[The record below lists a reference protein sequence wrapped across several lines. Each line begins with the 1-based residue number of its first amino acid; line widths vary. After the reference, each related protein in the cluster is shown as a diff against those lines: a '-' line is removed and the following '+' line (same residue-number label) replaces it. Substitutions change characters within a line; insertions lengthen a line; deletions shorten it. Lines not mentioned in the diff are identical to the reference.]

1 MGPIIVM
8 IVLVCGYWYT
18 NNHYQSR
25 VKHAR
30 SNGWNSYFQVALHGC
45 KFFLYGI
52 IASLVVWLLACVADF
67 LLNIPLFM
75 KSDLYTPVAIHGW
88 MADKSFIEQPLLLW
102 LAASFAIVVAFTEG
116 TQAKQALQDGDSRLK
131 AYREV
136 AKSDAMENL
145 LIQAIDE
152 GRLIFATLKSRKV
165 YIGYVASPRFE
176 HSEMAHLSVIPYVS
190 GYRDKDTLR
199 FIECHRYVDHYLQ
212 HDITGESEPMNLQ
225 HFRNIIPMDQIESVS
240 IFDTVTYEAFKDRE
254 SCPADAAN
262 DDTKPPEV
270 VTDVAEAKNPA

>member
-8 IVLVCGYWYT
+8 IILVCGYWYT

-52 IASLVVWLLACVADF
+52 VISAVIWALFLVLDF
-67 LLNIPLFM
+67 LFNMPLLYIHN
-75 KSDLYTPVAIHGW
+75 LYTPTDLHGW
-88 MADKSFIEQPLLLW
+88 MSDKTFMTEPFLLW
-102 LAASFAIVVAFTEG
+102 LAASFAIVIAFAEG
-116 TQAKQALQDGDSRLK
+116 SQARSALQDGDSRLK

-136 AKSDAMENL
+136 AKADAMENL

-152 GRLIFATLKSRKV
+152 DRLIFATLKSRKG
-165 YIGYVASPRFE
+165 YIGYVAAPRFE
-176 HSEMAHLSVIPYVS
+176 HSEMAHLSIVPYIS

-212 HDITGESEPMNLQ
+212 HKITGESEPLNLQ
-225 HFRNIIPMDQIESVS
+225 HFRNIIPMEQVESVS
-240 IFDTVTYEAFKDRE
+240 IFDTATYQSFNERE
-254 SCPADAAN
+254 GCSGNAAAN
-262 DDTKPPEV
+262 DDVKPSGMGL
-270 VTDVAEAKNPA
+270 A

>member
-52 IASLVVWLLACVADF
+52 LASAVIWMLACSLDV
-67 LLNIPLFM
+67 LLNVPLLFN
-75 KSDLYTPVAIHGW
+75 DRLYAPTNIHGW
-88 MADKSFIEQPLLLW
+88 MADKAFMAEPFLLW
-102 LAASFAIVVAFTEG
+102 LAAIFAIVVAFTAG
-116 TQAKQALQDGDSRLK
+116 NQAKLALQDGDNRLK

-136 AKSDAMENL
+136 AKTDAMENL

-152 GRLIFATLKSRKV
+152 DRLIFVTLKSRKV
-165 YIGYVASPRFE
+165 YIGYVAAPRFE
-176 HSEMAHLSVIPYVS
+176 HSEMAHLSIVPYIS

-212 HDITGESEPMNLQ
+212 HEITGESEPLNLQ
-225 HFRNIIPMDQIESVS
+225 HFRNIIPMEQIESVS
-240 IFDTVTYEAFKDRE
+240 IFDTATYHSFNERE
-254 SCPADAAN
+254 GCSGDVAAN
-262 DDTKPPEV
+262 DDVKPSV
-270 VTDVAEAKNPA
+270 MGRA

>member
-8 IVLVCGYWYT
+8 IILVCGYWYT

-52 IASLVVWLLACVADF
+52 LASLVVWIFSCLLDF
-67 LLNIPLFM
+67 LLNLPLLI
-75 KSDLYTPVAIHGW
+75 KEWYEPVTIHGW
-88 MADKSFIEQPLLLW
+88 MADKTFIEQPFLLW
-102 LAASFAIVVAFTEG
+102 FAAAFAILISFTEG
-116 TQAKQALQDGDSRLK
+116 NQAKLSLQDGDSRLT

-136 AKSDAMENL
+136 AKTDAMENL

-152 GRLIFATLKSRKV
+152 DRLIFATLKSRKV
-165 YIGYVASPRFE
+165 YIGYVAAPRFE
-176 HSEMAHLSVIPYVS
+176 HSEMAHLSIIPYVS

-212 HDITGESEPMNLQ
+212 HEIEGDSEPLNLQ
-225 HFRNIIPMDQIESVS
+225 HFRTIIPMDQIESVS
-240 IFDTVTYEAFKDRE
+240 IFDTATYEAFRDRE
-254 SCPADAAN
+254 GCQISEVPAAN
-262 DDTKPPEV
+262 DDAAKAV
-270 VTDVAEAKNPA
+270 VGP